1 MRLRV
6 AGAFQE
12 LGREG
17 RHIYWIDAAGRRHT
31 EVDWTSDRNR
41 PLIAAV
47 RQAQEAAASAF
58 LDMLRRG
65 HLVAW
70 GRAGGPLAPLR
81 RVPADAWAVL
91 RLTHVGDGRAEGPGV
106 ALFGLRVAPAEPA
119 PEAAAEPAGGGA
131 ARPRAR
137 AGGGAVAGASARS
150 RRGRRCV
157 DAMVCD
163 GTRAREARDGCQ
175 GLRRYARGDVS
186 RRTRRLGRAAVR
198 PAPPEGPPHAAQVG
212 RHAPRDATGRRGD
225 LLADLRGF
233 AAVSRREIK
242 LGISWAF

>member
-119 PEAAAEPAGGGA
+119 PEAAAEPAGGDPPAPVPAPEAGQSPVPAPDPAGA
-131 ARPRAR
+131 AAAWMRWYVTERGHAKREMAVRDCVATLGVTYRVARAAWDALPSDLRRPR
-137 AGGGAVAGASARS
+137 
-150 RRGRRCV
+150 GRP
-157 DAMVCD
+157 
-163 GTRAREARDGCQ
+163 T
-175 GLRRYARGDVS
+175 
-186 RRTRRLGRAAVR
+186 
-198 PAPPEGPPHAAQVG
+198 PP
-212 RHAPRDATGRRGD
+212 
-225 LLADLRGF
+225 
-233 AAVSRREIK
+233 K
-242 LGISWAF
+242 

>member
-119 PEAAAEPAGGGA
+119 PEAAAEPAGGGEPPAPVPAPEAGQSPVPAPDPAGAERGAPAPDPAGA
-131 ARPRAR
+131 AAAWMRSYVTERGHAKREMAVRDCVATLGVTYRVARAAWDALPSDLRRPR
-137 AGGGAVAGASARS
+137 
-150 RRGRRCV
+150 GRP
-157 DAMVCD
+157 
-163 GTRAREARDGCQ
+163 T
-175 GLRRYARGDVS
+175 
-186 RRTRRLGRAAVR
+186 
-198 PAPPEGPPHAAQVG
+198 PP
-212 RHAPRDATGRRGD
+212 
-225 LLADLRGF
+225 
-233 AAVSRREIK
+233 K
-242 LGISWAF
+242 